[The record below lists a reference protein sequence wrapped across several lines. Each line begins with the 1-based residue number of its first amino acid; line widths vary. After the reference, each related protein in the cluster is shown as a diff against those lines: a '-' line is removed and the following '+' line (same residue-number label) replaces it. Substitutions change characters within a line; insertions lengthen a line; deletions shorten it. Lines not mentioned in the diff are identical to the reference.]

1 MLKQVLKLEKVMFK
15 VNFSIILCL
24 LFTVGTSLAQEQGL
38 SQEEL
43 AKQSQNP
50 VASLISVPFQNNI
63 NFGIGPDDET
73 QNILN
78 IQPVLPFAISDNW
91 NLITRT
97 ILPVI
102 SQPDFYTGGQGRING
117 LGNTTFTAFFSPSK
131 PARFTWGLGP
141 VVMIPTNTDD
151 ALGGDGWAG
160 GVGFVGLVMPGQWVV
175 GSLISNVWDVSG
187 DQEVNF
193 FTWQYFIN
201 YNFPKHKGWYL
212 TSAPIMTANWNAESG
227 NRWTVPIGGGF
238 GKIFKMGTQNV
249 NAQVQAFYNLEKP
262 ENAPDWQL
270 RLQFQLLYPK

>member
-1 MLKQVLKLEKVMFK
+1 MFK
-15 VNFSIILCL
+15 INMVFPIALCF
-24 LFTVGTSLAQEQGL
+24 LFTVCNSLAQEQGL

-50 VASLISVPFQNNI
+50 VASLISVPFQNNT

-73 QNILN
+73 QNVLN

-97 ILPVI
+97 IVPVI
-102 SQPDFYTGGQGRING
+102 SQPNFYTGGQGRKFG
-117 LGNTTFTAFFSPSK
+117 LGNTTFTAFFSPSA
-131 PARFTWGLGP
+131 PARFTWGIGP
-141 VVMIPTNTDD
+141 VAVIPTNTDD
-151 ALGGDGWAG
+151 TLGGDGWAG
-160 GVGFVGLVMPGQWVV
+160 GVGFVGLIMPGQWVV
-175 GSLISNVWDVSG
+175 GSLVSNVWDISG

-227 NRWTVPIGGGF
+227 NKWTIPIGGGF

-249 NAQVQAFYNLEKP
+249 NAQMQAFYNVEKP

-270 RLQFQLLYPK
+270 RLQFQLLFPK